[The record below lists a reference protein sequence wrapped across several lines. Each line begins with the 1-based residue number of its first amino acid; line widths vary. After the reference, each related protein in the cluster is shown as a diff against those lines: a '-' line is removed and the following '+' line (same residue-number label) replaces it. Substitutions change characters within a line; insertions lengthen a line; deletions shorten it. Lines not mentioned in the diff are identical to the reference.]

1 MANDAI
7 QSKAFHRAALQSES
21 KRILGLLC
29 VMGGLLLFAVVR
41 GITSAEPR
49 LLLAQFLLLAAAASF
64 EVVMLTIVRR
74 AIRLEQDIHRSL
86 WLLMVFV
93 ETTLP
98 TIAIFMQTESSY
110 TTPYKSLV
118 APVILVY
125 FILIILSTLRLA
137 PHLCWLMGLLS
148 ALGYGAATV
157 YTYQRYPNAEF
168 RSDALPLA
176 FYIVYALLM
185 LLGGIVAGFVAGQI
199 RTHVS
204 AALREAELQ
213 RELERVNHDLG
224 VARSIQQGLLPQQS
238 PKLADYEVAGW
249 NQPADQTGGDFF
261 DWQELPD
268 GRLAI
273 SLADVTGHGIGPA
286 LVAAACRAYSR
297 ASFLASGD
305 PGTVVDRLNRL
316 LAEDLPSDK
325 FVTFAVALLDPVGS
339 TLQLLSAGH
348 GPILWFSPATG
359 EIRNLDAQ
367 GIPLGLITGFE
378 YGRATEAPLAPGDM
392 LVLVTD
398 GFYEW
403 EDQQGEQFGLARL
416 ESVIRES
423 HDYDPDEVIRRLHT
437 SLMSFSGGTEQKDD
451 LTAVV
456 LKRKVAS

>member
-1 MANDAI
+1 M
-7 QSKAFHRAALQSES
+7 L
-21 KRILGLLC
+21 
-29 VMGGLLLFAVVR
+29 AV
-41 GITSAEPR
+41 
-49 LLLAQFLLLAAAASF
+49 
-64 EVVMLTIVRR
+64 VRR
-74 AIRLEQDIHRSL
+74 AIRLEREIHRSL

-93 ETTLP
+93 ESTLP

-137 PHLCWLMGLLS
+137 PYLCWLMGVLS
-148 ALGYGAATV
+148 AVGYGVAII
-157 YTYQRYPNAEF
+157 YTYQQYPNPEF

-199 RTHVS
+199 RIHVT
-204 AALREAELQ
+204 AALREADLQ
-213 RELERVNHDLG
+213 RQLEQVNHDLSI
-224 VARSIQQGLLPQQS
+224 ARSIQQGLLPQQS

-297 ASFLASGD
+297 ASFLASSD
-305 PGTVVDRLNRL
+305 PATVLDRLNQL
-316 LAEDLPSDK
+316 LVEDLPADK
-325 FVTFAVALLDPVGS
+325 FVTFAVALLDPAGS
-339 TLQLLSAGH
+339 TLHLLSAGH
-348 GPILWFSPATG
+348 GPILWFRPATG
-359 EIRNLDAQ
+359 EIRSIDAQ

-378 YGRATEAPLAPGDM
+378 YGQATETPLAPGDM

-403 EDQQGEQFGLARL
+403 EDQHGEQFGLARL
-416 ESVIRES
+416 EGAIRES
-423 HDYDPDEVIRRLHT
+423 RDYAPDEVIRRLHST
-437 SLMSFSGGTEQKDD
+437 LMSFSGGTEQKDD